1 MRNLFFY
8 GTLRDADVLAM
19 VLGPERA
26 TLTPAVLDDHVA
38 MAVAGE
44 TFPIIHAKI
53 GAQAHGLLAENLSDE
68 AVERLNYFELGFGY
82 ELRSL
87 AVRAGARV
95 VQAQVY
101 FCPPGLFATDGEW
114 DFAHWGQRQKPLF
127 LEAGAEFMAQYGRI
141 PADKLEPFWAGMRV
155 RALARIAG
163 RATNAPAVLR
173 KTHKGEVETIAMQ
186 RPYLG
191 YFAMEE
197 FELRLRKF
205 NGEMSGP
212 MRRAVFASGDAV
224 TVLPYDAVH
233 DSVLLVEQFRP
244 GPFAR
249 QDPNPWCLE
258 AIAGRMDADESPEA
272 TARREAV
279 EEAGLVLGEMERMF
293 GYYTSPGAVAE
304 YITGFVAQADLGK
317 AGGSFGLEAEQED
330 IRALV
335 VPFKAAHA
343 TIASGEANN
352 APLLLSLQWLA
363 ANRARLR
370 RLWAGEQGSVA

>member
-1 MRNLFFY
+1 MQTLFFY

-19 VLGPERA
+19 VLGPEHA
-26 TLTPAVLDDHVA
+26 ALTVGVLENHVA

-44 TFPIIHAKI
+44 TFPIIHTKK
-53 GAQAHGLLAENLSDE
+53 GAQAHGLLAENLSNE
-68 AVERLNYFELGFGY
+68 AVARLNYFELGFGY
-82 ELRSL
+82 ELRTCPVN
-87 AVRAGARV
+87 ANGRV
-95 VQAQVY
+95 VDAQVY
-101 FCPPGLFATDGEW
+101 FCPPALFETDGEW
-114 DFAHWGQRQKPLF
+114 DFAAWETRQKPLF

-141 PADKLEPFWAGMRV
+141 PADKLEPFWAGMRN

-163 RATNAPAVLR
+163 RATVAPASLR
-173 KTHKGEVETIAMQ
+173 KNHANEVETITMQ

-191 YFAMEE
+191 FFAIEE
-197 FELRLRKF
+197 FELRHRKF
-205 NGEMSGP
+205 SGEASAP

-224 TVLPYDAVH
+224 TVLPYDALG
-233 DSVLLVEQFRP
+233 DTVLLIEQFRA

-258 AIAGRMDADESPEA
+258 AIAGRIDTDESPEDA
-272 TARREAV
+272 ARREAG

-304 YITGFVAQADLGK
+304 YITSFVAKANLGD
-317 AGGSFGLEAEQED
+317 AGGVFGLASEHED
-330 IRALV
+330 IRAIV
-335 VPFKAAHA
+335 VPFDVAHA

-363 ANRARLR
+363 VHRARLR
-370 RLWAGEQGSVA
+370 KLWGGVA